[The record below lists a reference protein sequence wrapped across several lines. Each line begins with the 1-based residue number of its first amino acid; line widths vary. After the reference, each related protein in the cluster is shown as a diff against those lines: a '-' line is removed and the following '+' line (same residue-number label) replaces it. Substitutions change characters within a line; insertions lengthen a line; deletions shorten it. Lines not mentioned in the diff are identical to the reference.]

1 VALGTACKRWG
12 ALERDFI
19 NGSPAILNLFNGPKI
34 AAKRI
39 RHSAATTSAARHAVA
54 STGD

>member
-1 VALGTACKRWG
+1 MALGTACKRWG